1 MLEAPAAAED
11 EAAGEEQGE
20 ATDSAPHAGAAPD
33 PACWQRSRAHVRG
46 PATGPCLQG
55 TQVTRSAQAKE
66 LLREESTYHCIIHTC
81 FKQTKT
87 RKA

>member
-20 ATDSAPHAGAAPD
+20 PADSTPHTGAAPD

-46 PATGPCLQG
+46 QATGPL
-55 TQVTRSAQAKE
+55 SARDSSHPVSSGKGIAARGIYIP
-66 LLREESTYHCIIHTC
+66 LCYICV
-81 FKQTKT
+81 F
-87 RKA
+87 